1 MAESFEVFE
10 GEFAGEVAVER
21 KRGREGDA
29 EFRQRRVRRHKVVV
43 NIYSHQFFHYY

>member
-21 KRGREGDA
+21 KRGRESDA
-29 EFRQRRVRRHKVVV
+29 EFRKRGGGERVVIK
-43 NIYSHQFFHYY
+43 

>member
-29 EFRQRRVRRHKVVV
+29 EFRKRGGGGEYVV
-43 NIYSHQFFHYY
+43 IK

>member
-21 KRGREGDA
+21 TRGRESDA
-29 EFRQRRVRRHKVVV
+29 ELRKRGGERVVIKE
-43 NIYSHQFFHYY
+43 